1 MLYQSCC
8 NAWTRTGSLHRQH
21 TKFLRSLLKP
31 DKLVL
36 MCPKNTSLSSILI
49 PNLICIAGRDTA
61 HMSSYRS
68 FIHQRRNTSFQWY
81 PIRSL
86 NELQLTET
94 CSLVL
99 AWYACVHRC
108 KIFANWGQG
117 IFEFLTFQNPLYY
130 LLTVVRSNV
139 YSYVFSDKKKEKI
152 KNFIQDA
159 TYNHSLHTTQI
170 PVHVHF

>member
-8 NAWTRTGSLHRQH
+8 NVWTRTGSLHRQH
-21 TKFLRSLLKP
+21 TKFLRSLLEP
-31 DKLVL
+31 DKLIL

-86 NELQLTET
+86 NELKLIET

-108 KIFANWGQG
+108 QIFANWGQG

-139 YSYVFSDKKKEKI
+139 YSYVFPIKKGENKK
-152 KNFIQDA
+152 F
-159 TYNHSLHTTQI
+159 HSGCNL
-170 PVHVHF
+170 